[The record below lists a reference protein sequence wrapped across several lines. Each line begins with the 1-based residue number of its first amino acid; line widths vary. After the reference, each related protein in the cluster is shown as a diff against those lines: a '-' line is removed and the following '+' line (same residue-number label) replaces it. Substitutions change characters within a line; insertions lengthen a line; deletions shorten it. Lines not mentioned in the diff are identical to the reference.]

1 MTDQTESTAADIT
14 EGGVDKAEGEG
25 STLLTTGAEQTND
38 GTADQT
44 ATEDGEGGEGET
56 KTEEAKGAPEQYADF
71 TFPEGVEIDAEAL
84 GAFKNVAKELNL
96 DQAGAQKVAE
106 IGAKLAEKWAT
117 AAQTQHQATL
127 DGWINEVKADKELG
141 GDALPQNLAVAK
153 RALDTY
159 GNQGLKDL
167 LNTSGFGN
175 NPDVIKF
182 MRNVGLTLKE
192 DTVVTGRERAAG
204 KTAGDLLY
212 DNPTSKN

>member
-1 MTDQTESTAADIT
+1 MTDSTTDAAADTT
-14 EGGVDKAEGEG
+14 EGGVTEAEGEG
-25 STLLTTGAEQTND
+25 NTLLTAGDEQIND

-44 ATEDGEGGEGET
+44 AEDGDEGGEGET
-56 KTEEAKGAPEQYADF
+56 KVEEAKGAPEQYADF

-84 GAFKNVAKELNL
+84 GEFKDVAKELNL
-96 DQAGAQKVAE
+96 DQASAQKVAE

-117 AAQTQHQATL
+117 AAQTQHQAIL
-127 DGWINEVKADKELG
+127 DGWITEVKADKEIG

-192 DTVVTGRERAAG
+192 DTVVTGREKAAS

-212 DNPTSKN
+212 DNPTSRN

>member
-1 MTDQTESTAADIT
+1 MTDQTESAAADIT

-25 STLLTTGAEQTND
+25 NTLLTTGAEQTND

-44 ATEDGEGGEGET
+44 TEEAGEDGEGET
-56 KTEEAKGAPEQYADF
+56 KAEEAKGAPEQYADF
-71 TFPEGVEIDAEAL
+71 TFPEGIEIDAEAL
-84 GAFKNVAKELNL
+84 GEFKDIAKELNL

-117 AAQTQHQATL
+117 SVQAQHQATL
-127 DGWINEVKADKELG
+127 DGWINEVKADKEIG

-159 GNQGLKDL
+159 GNPALKAL
-167 LNTSGFGN
+167 LETSGFGN
-175 NPDVIKF
+175 NPEVIRF
-182 MRNVGLTLKE
+182 MRNVGQTLKE
-192 DTVVTGRERAAG
+192 DTVVTGRERASG

-212 DNPTSKN
+212 DNPTSKT